1 MNSVVG
7 EWDLSPDED
16 FRKPV
21 VHPPPNTRDGTM
33 QRSPVPPPE
42 STTAPAALTD
52 QLHLRLAALLAAVR
66 QFQARPP
73 TPAATF
79 AFEHEVAALLR
90 QTGRDL
96 IESAYN
102 HAEPSTEECPPRIHV
117 GRETYRRRGK
127 TPNTLG
133 TLFGPIELRRCVYE
147 CLEPGELCVW
157 PLELRL
163 GVVAGLATPALA
175 ERVGRWS
182 AEHEQDAVG
191 NLLRAEH
198 GVSWSVTSLR
208 KVVGAVRDGVA
219 GPGEQARVERLL
231 ELLTEAEA
239 SSGKHRPTLA
249 CGRDGVMVPIRGQDY
264 REAATGTVSVHDRR
278 GKRLGTVYLGQMPEP
293 GQHRLTQQMTA
304 VLTAVLTT
312 WHALGQACP
321 RLQYLSDGGHHPQE
335 FFRRVLSRL
344 ADPWRPGQYLPWQW
358 TLDFYHACT
367 HLWTMA
373 ESLFGEA
380 PVAWSWYR
388 RMRHWLRDRKGGVA
402 NILRSATQQENR
414 RKMTRGR
421 KQEYGKAYRY
431 LRRHARW
438 MNYAACRNVRLP
450 IGSGVTEAA
459 CKTVFTQRLKRSGM
473 TWGIDGGQV
482 IVDLRVLVLSGVWD
496 RAYAAYLHAQPLPK
510 EVSYRPRETKTPAIA
525 A

>member
-1 MNSVVG
+1 M
-7 EWDLSPDED
+7 
-16 FRKPV
+16 
-21 VHPPPNTRDGTM
+21 HP
-33 QRSPVPPPE
+33 SPVPPPE
-42 STTAPAALTD
+42 PTTAPAALTD
-52 QLHLRLAALLAAVR
+52 QLHERLAALLAAVR

-73 TPAATF
+73 TPTATF
-79 AFEHEVAALLR
+79 AFEHEVAAILR

-102 HAEPSTEECPPRIHV
+102 HAEPAAEDGPPRIRS
-117 GRETYRRRGK
+117 GCETYRRRDK
-127 TPNTLG
+127 TPNALG
-133 TLFGPIELRRCVYE
+133 TLFGSIELRRCVYE
-147 CLEPGELCVW
+147 CLEPGEPCVW

-163 GVVAGLATPALA
+163 GVVAGLATAALA
-175 ERVGRWS
+175 ERVGRGS
-182 AEHEQDAVG
+182 ADHEQDAVR

-198 GVSWSVTSLR
+198 GVSWSVTTLR

-231 ELLTEAEA
+231 EQLAEAEQ

-249 CGRDGVMVPIRGQDY
+249 CGRDGVMVPVRNRGYQ
-264 REAATGTVSVHDRR
+264 EAATGTVSVHDRR
-278 GKRLGTVYLGQMPEP
+278 GKRLGVVYLGQMPEP
-293 GQHRLTQQMTA
+293 GQSRLTAQMTAMLMA
-304 VLTAVLTT
+304 VLTAC
-312 WHALGQACP
+312 HGRGQTCP
-321 RLQYLSDGGHHPQE
+321 RLQYLSDGGHHSQA
-335 FFRRVLSRL
+335 FFRRVLSRMP
-344 ADPWRPGQYLPWQW
+344 DPWRPGRVSAWQW
-358 TLDFYHACT
+358 TLDFYHACG

-373 ESLFGEA
+373 ESLFGES
-380 PVAWSWYR
+380 PLAWSWYR
-388 RMRHWLRDRKGGVA
+388 RMRHWLRDRRGGVA

-431 LRRHARW
+431 LRRHVRW
-438 MNYAACRNVRLP
+438 MDYAACRKVRLP

-482 IVDLRVLVLSGVWD
+482 IVDLRVLVLSKVWE
-496 RAYAAYLHAQPLPK
+496 RADAAYLHAQPLPK

>member
-1 MNSVVG
+1 MPRSP
-7 EWDLSPDED
+7 LSP
-16 FRKPV
+16 
-21 VHPPPNTRDGTM
+21 
-33 QRSPVPPPE
+33 PE
-42 STTAPAALTD
+42 PTPTALPD
-52 QLHLRLAALLAAVR
+52 QLRHRLHTLLAAVE

-73 TPAATF
+73 TPTATF
-79 AFEHEVAALLR
+79 AFEHEVAAILR

-96 IESAYN
+96 IASAYN
-102 HAEPSTEECPPRIHV
+102 HAEPATEDGPPRIRS
-117 GRETYRRRGK
+117 GRETYRRRDK

-147 CLEPGELCVW
+147 CLEPGEPCVW

-163 GVVAGLATPALA
+163 GVVAGRATPALA

-182 AEHEQDAVG
+182 AEHEQDAVRE
-191 NLLRAEH
+191 LLRAEH
-198 GVSWSVTSLR
+198 GVSWSVTTLR

-231 ELLTEAEA
+231 EQLAEAEQ

-249 CGRDGVMVPIRGQDY
+249 CGRDGVMVPVRNRGYQ
-264 REAATGTVSVHDRR
+264 EAATGTISVHDRR

-293 GQHRLTQQMTA
+293 GQSRLTAQMTAMLTA
-304 VLTAVLTT
+304 VLTAC
-312 WHALGQACP
+312 HGRGQTCP
-321 RLQYLSDGGHHPQE
+321 RLQYLSDGGHHPQA
-335 FFRRVLSRL
+335 FFRRVLSRMP
-344 ADPWRPGQYLPWQW
+344 DPWRPGRMLPWQW

-373 ESLFGEA
+373 ESLFGES
-380 PVAWSWYR
+380 PLAWSWYR
-388 RMRHWLRDRKGGVA
+388 RMRHWLRDRGDGVA

-421 KQEYGKAYRY
+421 RQEYGRAYRY

-438 MNYAACRNVRLP
+438 MNYAGCRQVRLP

-459 CKTVFTQRLKRSGM
+459 CKTVFAQRLKRSGM

-482 IVDLRVLVLSGVWD
+482 IVDLRVLVLSGVWQ
-496 RAYAAYLHAQPLPK
+496 RAYAAYLHTQPLPD
-510 EVSYRPRETKTPAIA
+510 EVSGRTHGTKTLAIA

>member
-7 EWDLSPDED
+7 ERDLSPDED

-33 QRSPVPPPE
+33 HRSPLPPPE
-42 STTAPAALTD
+42 PTPTPAALPD
-52 QLHLRLAALLAAVR
+52 QLRQRLAALLAAVR
-66 QFQARPP
+66 QFHARPP
-73 TPAATF
+73 TPAATS
-79 AFEHEVAALLR
+79 AFEHEVAAILR

-102 HAEPSTEECPPRIHV
+102 HAEPPTDECPPRVRV
-117 GRETYRRRGK
+117 GRETYRRRDK

-147 CLEPGELCVW
+147 CLEPGEPCVW

-175 ERVGRWS
+175 ERVGRGS
-182 AEHEQDAVG
+182 AEHDQDAVRS
-191 NLLRAEH
+191 LLRVEH
-198 GVSWSVTSLR
+198 DVSWSVTTLR
-208 KVVGAVRDGVA
+208 KVVRAVRDGVA
-219 GPGEQARVERLL
+219 GPGEQARVGQLL
-231 ELLTEAEA
+231 ELLAEAEH

-249 CGRDGVMVPIRGQDY
+249 CGRDGVMVPIRDRGYQ
-264 REAATGTVSVHDRR
+264 EAATGTVSVHDRR
-278 GKRLGTVYLGQMPEP
+278 GKRLGTVYLGRMPEP
-293 GQHRLTQQMTA
+293 GQHRLTGQLTA
-304 VLTAVLTT
+304 VLTAVLVA
-312 WHALGQACP
+312 WQASGGACP
-321 RLQYLSDGGHHPQE
+321 RLAYLSDGGHHPQE
-335 FFRRVLSRL
+335 FFRRVLSRMP
-344 ADPWRPGQYLPWQW
+344 DPWRPGRVLPWQW
-358 TLDFYHACT
+358 TLDFFHACG

-373 ESLFGEA
+373 ESLFGEPA
-380 PVAWSWYR
+380 AAWSWYR
-388 RMRHWLRDRKGGVA
+388 RMRHWLRDRTGGVA

-414 RKMTRGR
+414 RKMARGR
-421 KQEYGKAYRY
+421 KREYGKAYRY

-438 MNYAACRNVRLP
+438 MNYGACRKVRLP

-482 IVDLRVLVLSGVWD
+482 IVDLRVLVLSKVWE
-496 RAYAAYLHAQPLPK
+496 RAYAAYLHAQPLPE